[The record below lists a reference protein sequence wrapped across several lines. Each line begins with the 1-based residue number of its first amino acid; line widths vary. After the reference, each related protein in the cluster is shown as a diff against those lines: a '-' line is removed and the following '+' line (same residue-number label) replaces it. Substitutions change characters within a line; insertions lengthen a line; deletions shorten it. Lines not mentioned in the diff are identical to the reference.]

1 MLFRFFPPPS
11 TFKFLRY
18 KLLKMQ
24 NQKLNFSKPTYMHC
38 TETFTLK
45 GKIVEKNKQTGVNLD
60 LSPKNLDTF

>member
-11 TFKFLRY
+11 TLKFLRY

-45 GKIVEKNKQTGVNLD
+45 GKIVGKKNKKQV
-60 LSPKNLDTF
+60 

>member
-45 GKIVEKNKQTGVNLD
+45 GKIVEKKKKQV
-60 LSPKNLDTF
+60 